1 MSLRQPAPTFDFRG
15 HRLITAPAVEP
26 VSADELR
33 TMLKEDVS
41 ELGDSEAERL
51 IASARQ
57 FVEEITG
64 IALITQ
70 EWEMTL
76 DRWPGYGEPWWD
88 GVREGHVSQLKG
100 RAKPV
105 TLPRYPLQ
113 SVDSVKTYDL
123 GDTETTITVST
134 VFNVDLAARP
144 GRMHLKAGQTWPIA
158 TRDFD
163 AIHIGYTAGFG
174 DAPADV
180 PPVLRDAV
188 LLLAAY
194 HYNHRGECDMS
205 EAWKKSGVAASA
217 SLYMSRGI

>member
-1 MSLRQPAPTFDFRG
+1 MALRPPAPTFDFRA
-15 HRLITAPAVEP
+15 HRLVTAPAVEP

-57 FVEEITG
+57 FIEELSG

-70 EWEMTL
+70 TWELVL

-88 GVREGHVSQLKG
+88 GVREGHISELRG
-100 RAKPV
+100 NAKPV
-105 TLPRYPLQ
+105 ALPRYPLQ
-113 SVDSVKTYDL
+113 SVNA
-123 GDTETTITVST
+123 VST
-134 VFNVDLAARP
+134 FDLNDAETVVSVSAVFNIDLAARP

-158 TRDFD
+158 TRNFD
-163 AIHIGYTAGFG
+163 AIRVRYTAGFG

-188 LLLAAY
+188 LMLAAY

-205 EAWKKSGVAASA
+205 EAWKKSGTASSV
-217 SLYMSRGI
+217 SLYMSRGV